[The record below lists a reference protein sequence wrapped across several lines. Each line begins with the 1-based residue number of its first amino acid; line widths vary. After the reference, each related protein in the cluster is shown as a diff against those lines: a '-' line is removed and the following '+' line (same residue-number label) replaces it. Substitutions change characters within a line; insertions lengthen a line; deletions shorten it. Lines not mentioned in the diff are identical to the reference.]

1 MVISARRWAA
11 GVAVL
16 VLALFAV
23 GLAGCGE
30 ESPATPTPSSPASAG
45 VITDFLG
52 RRVQVPPSPSR
63 IAAVSPTTIE
73 LLYYIGATSVVRTDG
88 VNYPPQAAD
97 LPSVGPSYS
106 PSLDRLASYSPDLV
120 LADSVLQRGLVQ
132 RLESLGVPVVMVGIE
147 RVEDVSRAL
156 RLVGQAI
163 GRPNAGEEAAARLER
178 ELESLRGSVS
188 GRRLRAMALIADAQ
202 GNVYAARNDAYVGS
216 ILQFLGVQNVAAD
229 LPQTGP
235 FPGFSQ
241 ISAEAAGGLDPDVVL
256 AISPAPPP
264 APRLSQLLPR
274 MPGFGGLRAVREGR
288 VVEIDPALFLQAP
301 GPRVVE
307 AARQLKQALEEM
319 R

>member
-241 ISAEAAGGLDPDVVL
+241 ISAEAASGLDPDVVL

-274 MPGFGGLRAVREGR
+274 MPGFGGLHAVREGR
-288 VVEIDPALFLQAP
+288 VVELDPALFLQAP